1 MKTIGIKLADGS
13 FFPVMEE
20 GSAQTKKLQ
29 LTTAHNDQTRVM
41 VDLYRSATGSMDDA
55 EYIDTLQIEN
65 LNKHPNGELDLSFQ
79 ISLDENNELTANI
92 IDPET
97 GAESDSEISLI
108 NRTVEER
115 LTTDDYTLSEAKLAT
130 VDDFQDPDSIGMPED
145 TTVDTLGTVEDLGS
159 PDTLATDD
167 TLGAE
172 DSLGAA
178 DLGAAALGGAAAGA
192 LGAAALDSLSD
203 IDDLGGADTL
213 GAVEDLG
220 SPETLATDDTLD
232 AIGDLGGDDGSFDT
246 TDLSAMDGV
255 EDIASAGDDSL
266 GLADLGDIDIPTDT
280 AATDETLAGDEN
292 IFDTT
297 EATAETDS
305 LGADALAATDDFGT
319 TEDLSAGDDSLGLAD
334 LGDIDIPTDTAATD
348 ETLAGDENIF
358 DTTEATAETDS
369 LGAVDNLSGTDDF
382 AGADA
387 LGTDETITGM
397 DDFASADTLSTD
409 ETIAGMDDF
418 ASADAL
424 STDETISETD
434 DFAAP
439 DSLGAD
445 DISATESISDDQNL
459 FDTPV
464 DNAMAPA
471 DDFAPAD
478 ALADMSAFDEPAATD
493 DLGSTD
499 GLVAD
504 DSFAAPDQEALTGAD
519 INFEDSGSA
528 QDSEPVAAGNA
539 LSFTGLY
546 DKETEMGESAS
557 HEDGET
563 KKKIKIP
570 MFVCIGCAAICILV
584 TILLLIFLPTKYELK
599 SNVTVTETSAGPEA
613 IAAKENEIIIIKD
626 GDKVT
631 PVNNT
636 VNRKGVSYKIKWGDT
651 LWDIADTYYKNP
663 WKYKKIASYNGIK
676 NPDHIISGT
685 VITIPAE

>member
-145 TTVDTLGTVEDLGS
+145 TTVDTLG
-159 PDTLATDD
+159 
-167 TLGAE
+167 
-172 DSLGAA
+172 
-178 DLGAAALGGAAAGA
+178 
-192 LGAAALDSLSD
+192 
-203 IDDLGGADTL
+203 
-213 GAVEDLG
+213 AVEDLG
-220 SPETLATDDTLD
+220 SPETLATDDTVD

-255 EDIASAGDDSL
+255 EDIAGADDDSL

-280 AATDETLAGDEN
+280 ATADETLASDEN

-297 EATAETDS
+297 EATAETD
-305 LGADALAATDDFGT
+305 D
-319 TEDLSAGDDSLGLAD
+319 
-334 LGDIDIPTDTAATD
+334 
-348 ETLAGDENIF
+348 
-358 DTTEATAETDS
+358 
-369 LGAVDNLSGTDDF
+369 LGAVDNLG
-382 AGADA
+382 
-387 LGTDETITGM
+387 GM
-397 DDFASADTLSTD
+397 DDFAGADTLSTD

-418 ASADAL
+418 GSADTL

-439 DSLGAD
+439 DSPGTD
-445 DISATESISDDQNL
+445 DISATESISDDQNI

-464 DNAMAPA
+464 DDAMAPA
-471 DDFAPAD
+471 DDFAGAD
-478 ALADMSAFDEPAATD
+478 ALADMSVFDEPAATN

-504 DSFAAPDQEALTGAD
+504 DSFAAPDQEALAGAD

>member
-92 IDPET
+92 IDQET

-145 TTVDTLGTVEDLGS
+145 TTVDTLDA
-159 PDTLATDD
+159 D
-167 TLGAE
+167 

-192 LGAAALDSLSD
+192 LGA
-203 IDDLGGADTL
+203 
-213 GAVEDLG
+213 VEDLG
-220 SPETLATDDTLD
+220 SPDTLATDDTLD

-246 TDLSAMDGV
+246 TDLTAMDGV
-255 EDIASAGDDSL
+255 EDIAGADDDSL

-292 IFDTT
+292 IFETT
-297 EATAETDS
+297 EATAETD
-305 LGADALAATDDFGT
+305 D
-319 TEDLSAGDDSLGLAD
+319 
-334 LGDIDIPTDTAATD
+334 
-348 ETLAGDENIF
+348 
-358 DTTEATAETDS
+358 
-369 LGAVDNLSGTDDF
+369 LGAVDNLGGTDDF
-382 AGADA
+382 GSADALSTDETITGMDDFGSADA

-397 DDFASADTLSTD
+397 DDFASADTLSAD
-409 ETIAGMDDF
+409 ETITGMDDF
-418 ASADAL
+418 GSADAL

-439 DSLGAD
+439 DSLGAGD
-445 DISATESISDDQNL
+445 LSATESISDDQNI

-471 DDFAPAD
+471 DDFAGAD

-528 QDSEPVAAGNA
+528 QDAEPVAAGNA

>member
-145 TTVDTLGTVEDLGS
+145 TTVDTLG
-159 PDTLATDD
+159 ADD
-167 TLGAE
+167 
-172 DSLGAA
+172 SHGAA

-220 SPETLATDDTLD
+220 SPDNLASDDTLG

-246 TDLSAMDGV
+246 TDLAAMDGV

-280 AATDETLAGDEN
+280 ATADETLASDDLGAVDDLGGTDD
-292 IFDTT
+292 F
-297 EATAETDS
+297 ASTDS

-348 ETLAGDENIF
+348 ETLASDENIF
-358 DTTEATAETDS
+358 DTTEATAETDA
-369 LGAVDNLSGTDDF
+369 LGAVDDLGGT
-382 AGADA
+382 
-387 LGTDETITGM
+387 
-397 DDFASADTLSTD
+397 DDFASADTLNTD

-418 ASADAL
+418 ASADSL
-424 STDETISETD
+424 GTDETISETD

-439 DSLGAD
+439 DSPGTD
-445 DISATESISDDQNL
+445 DISATESISDDQNI

-464 DNAMAPA
+464 DDAMAPA

>member
-1 MKTIGIKLADGS
+1 
-13 FFPVMEE
+13 
-20 GSAQTKKLQ
+20 
-29 LTTAHNDQTRVM
+29 
-41 VDLYRSATGSMDDA
+41 
-55 EYIDTLQIEN
+55 
-65 LNKHPNGELDLSFQ
+65 
-79 ISLDENNELTANI
+79 
-92 IDPET
+92 
-97 GAESDSEISLI
+97 
-108 NRTVEER
+108 
-115 LTTDDYTLSEAKLAT
+115 
-130 VDDFQDPDSIGMPED
+130 
-145 TTVDTLGTVEDLGS
+145 
-159 PDTLATDD
+159 
-167 TLGAE
+167 
-172 DSLGAA
+172 
-178 DLGAAALGGAAAGA
+178 
-192 LGAAALDSLSD
+192 
-203 IDDLGGADTL
+203 
-213 GAVEDLG
+213 
-220 SPETLATDDTLD
+220 
-232 AIGDLGGDDGSFDT
+232 
-246 TDLSAMDGV
+246 
-255 EDIASAGDDSL
+255 
-266 GLADLGDIDIPTDT
+266 
-280 AATDETLAGDEN
+280 
-292 IFDTT
+292 
-297 EATAETDS
+297 
-305 LGADALAATDDFGT
+305 
-319 TEDLSAGDDSLGLAD
+319 
-334 LGDIDIPTDTAATD
+334 
-348 ETLAGDENIF
+348 
-358 DTTEATAETDS
+358 
-369 LGAVDNLSGTDDF
+369 
-382 AGADA
+382 
-387 LGTDETITGM
+387 M

>member
-130 VDDFQDPDSIGMPED
+130 VDDFQDPDSIGMPEEAP
-145 TTVDTLGTVEDLGS
+145 L
-159 PDTLATDD
+159 D
-167 TLGAE
+167 TLGADE
-172 DSLGAA
+172 SLGAA
-178 DLGAAALGGAAAGA
+178 DLGAASLGGAAAGA

-203 IDDLGGADTL
+203 IDDLG
-213 GAVEDLG
+213 
-220 SPETLATDDTLD
+220 SPETLASDDTLG

-246 TDLSAMDGV
+246 TDLTAMDGV
-255 EDIASAGDDSL
+255 EDIAGADDDSLGLADLGDIDIPTDTAATDETLASDDLVAVDNLGGTDDFASANSLGADTLAATDDFGTTEDLTAGDDSL

-292 IFDTT
+292 IFETT
-297 EATAETDS
+297 EATAETD
-305 LGADALAATDDFGT
+305 D
-319 TEDLSAGDDSLGLAD
+319 
-334 LGDIDIPTDTAATD
+334 
-348 ETLAGDENIF
+348 
-358 DTTEATAETDS
+358 
-369 LGAVDNLSGTDDF
+369 LGAVDNLGGTDDF
-382 AGADA
+382 GSADALSTDETITGMDDFGSADA

-397 DDFASADTLSTD
+397 DDFASADTLSAD
-409 ETIAGMDDF
+409 ETITGMDDF
-418 ASADAL
+418 GSADAL

-439 DSLGAD
+439 DSLGAGD
-445 DISATESISDDQNL
+445 LSATESISDDQNI

-471 DDFAPAD
+471 DDFAGAD
-478 ALADMSAFDEPAATD
+478 ALADMSAFDEPAATN

-631 PVNNT
+631 PVNNI

-651 LWDIADTYYKNP
+651 LWDIADTYYNNP

>member
-130 VDDFQDPDSIGMPED
+130 VDDFQDPDSIGMPEEAP
-145 TTVDTLGTVEDLGS
+145 L
-159 PDTLATDD
+159 D
-167 TLGAE
+167 TLGAD

-220 SPETLATDDTLD
+220 SPDTLATDDTLD

-255 EDIASAGDDSL
+255 EDIAGTGDDSL

-280 AATDETLAGDEN
+280 AATDETLASDEN

-297 EATAETDS
+297 EATAETD
-305 LGADALAATDDFGT
+305 A
-319 TEDLSAGDDSLGLAD
+319 
-334 LGDIDIPTDTAATD
+334 
-348 ETLAGDENIF
+348 
-358 DTTEATAETDS
+358 
-369 LGAVDNLSGTDDF
+369 LGAVDNLGGTDDYT
-382 AGADA
+382 GADA
-387 LGTDETITGM
+387 LSTDETITGM
-397 DDFASADTLSTD
+397 DDFASADALGTD

-424 STDETISETD
+424 STDETISEID

-439 DSLGAD
+439 DSPGTD
-445 DISATESISDDQNL
+445 DISAAESISDDQNI

-464 DNAMAPA
+464 DDAMAPA
-471 DDFAPAD
+471 DDFAQAD
-478 ALADMSAFDEPAATD
+478 ALANMSAFDEPAATN
-493 DLGSTD
+493 DLGTTD

>member
-115 LTTDDYTLSEAKLAT
+115 LTTDDYTLSEAKFAT

-145 TTVDTLGTVEDLGS
+145 TTVDTLGAD
-159 PDTLATDD
+159 
-167 TLGAE
+167 

-213 GAVEDLG
+213 GSVEDLG
-220 SPETLATDDTLD
+220 SPEDLASDDTLG

-255 EDIASAGDDSL
+255 EDIASADS
-266 GLADLGDIDIPTDT
+266 
-280 AATDETLAGDEN
+280 
-292 IFDTT
+292 
-297 EATAETDS
+297 
-305 LGADALAATDDFGT
+305 LAATDDFGT
-319 TEDLSAGDDSLGLAD
+319 TEDLTAGDDSLGLAD

-348 ETLAGDENIF
+348 ETLASDENIF
-358 DTTEATAETDS
+358 DTTEATAETDD
-369 LGAVDNLSGTDDF
+369 LGAVDNLGGTDDF
-382 AGADA
+382 ASADSLGADETIAGMDDFGSADA
-387 LGTDETITGM
+387 LSTDETIAGM
-397 DDFASADTLSTD
+397 DDFTSADTLSTD

-439 DSLGAD
+439 DSPGAD
-445 DISATESISDDQNL
+445 DISATESISDDQNI
-459 FDTPV
+459 FDTSV

-471 DDFAPAD
+471 DDFAGAD
-478 ALADMSAFDEPAATD
+478 ALADMDAFDEPAATN

-546 DKETEMGESAS
+546 DKETEMGDSAS

>member
-145 TTVDTLGTVEDLGS
+145 TTVDTLGAVEDLGS
-159 PDTLATDD
+159 PDTLASDD

-203 IDDLGGADTL
+203 IDDLGG
-213 GAVEDLG
+213 
-220 SPETLATDDTLD
+220 
-232 AIGDLGGDDGSFDT
+232 DDGSFDT
-246 TDLSAMDGV
+246 TDLTAMDGV
-255 EDIASAGDDSL
+255 EDIAGAGDDSL

-280 AATDETLAGDEN
+280 ATTDETLAGDEN

-348 ETLAGDENIF
+348 ETLASDENIF
-358 DTTEATAETDS
+358 ETTEATAETDT
-369 LGAVDNLSGTDDF
+369 LGAVDDLGGT
-382 AGADA
+382 
-387 LGTDETITGM
+387 

-409 ETIAGMDDF
+409 ETITEMDDF
-418 ASADAL
+418 ASANAL
-424 STDETISETD
+424 GADETISETD

-445 DISATESISDDQNL
+445 DISATESISDDQNI

-464 DNAMAPA
+464 DDAMAPA

-478 ALADMSAFDEPAATD
+478 ALADMSAFDEPAATN